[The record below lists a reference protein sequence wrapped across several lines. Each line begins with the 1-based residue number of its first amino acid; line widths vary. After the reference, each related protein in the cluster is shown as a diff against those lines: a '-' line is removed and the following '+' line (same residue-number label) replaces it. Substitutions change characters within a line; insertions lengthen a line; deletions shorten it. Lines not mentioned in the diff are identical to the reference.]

1 MRPDAASRGERQI
14 TSGTAAFRNSIVALF
29 CAGFA
34 IFAMVYYVQPLLPMF
49 SADFGLGAAQSSLAL
64 SVTTGLMAPA
74 MLIASSVS
82 ENVGRKPVMVAAV
95 LVSASLTIAT
105 AFARSW
111 AELVLLRALAGL
123 SLACLPSV
131 AMAYVAEEI
140 AAPALGLAMGLYV
153 GGSALGGMAARLAAG
168 WLSGIG
174 SWRLASASL
183 GAMGLLAGLIFWRSL
198 PPSRHFARR
207 ALAPREL
214 LLGFATHLRDPALR
228 LLVAEGFVMMGS
240 FVSIYNY
247 IGYRLLAPPYELS
260 QASVG
265 LIFAVYL
272 VGILSS
278 PMTGAVASR
287 HGFGKVFLAML
298 IAMAAGAALTLARP
312 LACIVAGLALLT
324 FGFFG
329 AHSIAS
335 AWVGRRATTA
345 KAQAASLYLFLYYVG
360 SSLLGSLGGLFF
372 QRSGWHG
379 VVTLVAVLLCAAI
392 AISLRLLPLQPPVS

>member
-153 GGSALGGMAARLAAG
+153 GGSALGGMTARLAAG

-174 SWRLASASL
+174 S
-183 GAMGLLAGLIFWRSL
+183 
-198 PPSRHFARR
+198 
-207 ALAPREL
+207 
-214 LLGFATHLRDPALR
+214 
-228 LLVAEGFVMMGS
+228 
-240 FVSIYNY
+240 
-247 IGYRLLAPPYELS
+247 
-260 QASVG
+260 
-265 LIFAVYL
+265 
-272 VGILSS
+272 
-278 PMTGAVASR
+278 
-287 HGFGKVFLAML
+287 
-298 IAMAAGAALTLARP
+298 
-312 LACIVAGLALLT
+312 
-324 FGFFG
+324 
-329 AHSIAS
+329 
-335 AWVGRRATTA
+335 
-345 KAQAASLYLFLYYVG
+345 
-360 SSLLGSLGGLFF
+360 
-372 QRSGWHG
+372 
-379 VVTLVAVLLCAAI
+379 
-392 AISLRLLPLQPPVS
+392 